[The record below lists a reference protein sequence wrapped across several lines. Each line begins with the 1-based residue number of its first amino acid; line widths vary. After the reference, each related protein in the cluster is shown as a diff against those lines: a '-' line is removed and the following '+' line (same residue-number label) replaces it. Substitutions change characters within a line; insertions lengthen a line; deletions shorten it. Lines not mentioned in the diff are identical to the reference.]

1 MNMPQAP
8 GKFAYRNLANAA
20 SLLGVLPLII
30 LFMDGGFQYVIP
42 LIIYNNFIDDLDG
55 VLAAALNIRSKFGA
69 DLDNVC
75 DAVAHISLTL
85 AVGAHFGNFLI
96 VASAIAAGSILIR
109 IVSRLQPAAFAG
121 QGSQTNEL
129 MRHILFALLL
139 AGQFDFSPVYI
150 LAAIYLIH
158 AVTMVVPYR
167 MPHPIIDAATTATR
181 LGLVNVAL
189 VAAWLIPAITP
200 IIATAFFGAYLY
212 AFFAGT
218 ITRVKALLSPVI
230 VK

>member
-1 MNMPQAP
+1 
-8 GKFAYRNLANAA
+8 
-20 SLLGVLPLII
+20 
-30 LFMDGGFQYVIP
+30 
-42 LIIYNNFIDDLDG
+42 
-55 VLAAALNIRSKFGA
+55 
-69 DLDNVC
+69 
-75 DAVAHISLTL
+75 
-85 AVGAHFGNFLI
+85 
-96 VASAIAAGSILIR
+96 
-109 IVSRLQPAAFAG
+109 
-121 QGSQTNEL
+121 
-129 MRHILFALLL
+129 
-139 AGQFDFSPVYI
+139 
-150 LAAIYLIH
+150 LIH

-218 ITRVKALLSPVI
+218 ITRAKALLSPVI